1 MTREESTIL
10 QQKFIL
16 SLNPIQVE
24 ELRLK
29 LKAAYDSWK
38 AYEQAIEN
46 DSPDDIWR
54 AAYQN
59 DCRQFNN
66 LEDYFKSILTEEEFK
81 SPKIINGVMSEWRA
95 LYKKFLFIS

>member
-54 AAYQN
+54 ETYHNA
-59 DCRQFNN
+59 CRLFDV
-66 LEDYFKSILTEEEFK
+66 LEEYFKSILPEKEFK
-81 SPKIINGVMSEWRA
+81 SPKMINGVMSEWRA

>member
-16 SLNPIQVE
+16 SLDPIQVE

-38 AYEQAIEN
+38 AYEQAVEN

-54 AAYQN
+54 TTYQDACRLFN
-59 DCRQFNN
+59 D
-66 LEDYFKSILTEEEFK
+66 LEEYFRSILSEEEFK